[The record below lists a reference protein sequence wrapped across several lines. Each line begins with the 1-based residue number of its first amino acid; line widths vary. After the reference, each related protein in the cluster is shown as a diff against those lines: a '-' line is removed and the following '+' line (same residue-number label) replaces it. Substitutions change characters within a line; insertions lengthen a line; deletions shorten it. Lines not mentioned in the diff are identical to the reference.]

1 MNLTSKEQVMTVSTL
16 NINQLLCQADR
27 LVKDIIYQ
35 RINISQ
41 VSIQL
46 TALYLPIIYSAD
58 SNLCYSQ
65 TINAFIGS
73 GYVAAGYCLPE
84 ELVWDHLRTSYFMKL
99 IQDNYKLPIINSEL
113 QFQQQEQNNR
123 LSLQEY
129 LSCLFNHYAKLL
141 VVRVDLG
148 YAKETVNQVS
158 IYDFEAHLKTLRDLI
173 SNKKTCF
180 EHLEGY
186 TWAIEQGFDRGF
198 HCHLLLIYQGNDRQK
213 DTYLGQ
219 AVGEKWQAITN
230 SLGSYF
236 NCNDPAYKK
245 LFAHCNQLGLGM
257 VHRDSPVNNVTAE
270 NAINMALYL
279 TEPSKTDQAMKV
291 TVQGMR
297 SFGHGQYR
305 TSKRRGLPPISK

>member
-1 MNLTSKEQVMTVSTL
+1 MTVSTL
-16 NINQLLCQADR
+16 NINQLLCQADC
-27 LVKDIIYQ
+27 LVKDIIHQ

-41 VSIQL
+41 VSLQL
-46 TALYLPIIYSAD
+46 TALYLPIFYSSD
-58 SNLCYSQ
+58 SNLRYSE
-65 TINAFIGS
+65 TITAFIGS
-73 GYVAAGYCLPE
+73 GYVAAEGYLPE
-84 ELVWDHLRTSYFMKL
+84 ELVWDHLRTSYFIKL

-113 QFQQQEQNNR
+113 QFQQQEQSNR

-148 YAKETVNQVS
+148 YAKETMNQVS
-158 IYDFEAHLKTLRDLI
+158 IYDFNNHLKTLRDLI

-186 TWAIEQGFDRGF
+186 AWAIEQGFDRGF

-219 AVGEKWQAITN
+219 MVGEKWQAITN
-230 SLGSYF
+230 SFGTYF
-236 NCNDPAYKK
+236 NCNDPAYKRQ
-245 LFAHCNQLGLGM
+245 FAHRNQLGLGM
-257 VHRDSPVNNVTAE
+257 VYRDSPVNNVTAE

-305 TSKRRGLPPISK
+305 NSKRRGLPPISK

>member
-1 MNLTSKEQVMTVSTL
+1 MTVLTL

-27 LVKDIIYQ
+27 LVEDIIYQ

-41 VSIQL
+41 VSLQL
-46 TALYLPIIYSAD
+46 TALYLPIIYSSD
-58 SNLCYSQ
+58 SNLCYSEA
-65 TINAFIGS
+65 INAFIGS
-73 GYVAAGYCLPE
+73 GHIAAGGCLSE
-84 ELVWDHLRTSYFMKL
+84 ELVWDKQRTQYFIYLIRDYYLQRL
-99 IQDNYKLPIINSEL
+99 IQSNIA
-113 QFQQQEQNNR
+113 FTQQEESNR
-123 LSLQEY
+123 LSLQAY

-148 YAKETVNQVS
+148 YAKETMNQVS
-158 IYDFEAHLKTLRDLI
+158 IYDFNNHLKTLRDLI

-186 TWAIEQGFDRGF
+186 AWAIEQGFDHGF
-198 HCHLLLIYQGNDRQK
+198 HCHLLLIYQGNERQK

-219 AVGEKWQAITN
+219 MVGEKWQAITN
-230 SLGSYF
+230 GFGSYF
-236 NCNDPAYKK
+236 NCNDPAYKRQ
-245 LFAHCNQLGLGM
+245 FAHRNQLGLGM
-257 VHRDSPVNNVTAE
+257 VYRDSRVNNVTAE

-279 TEPSKTDQAMKV
+279 TEPSKMDQAMKV

-305 TSKRRGLPPISK
+305 NSKRRGLLPISK

>member
-1 MNLTSKEQVMTVSTL
+1 MNLNSKEQVMTVSNL

-27 LVKDIIYQ
+27 LVNDIIHQ

-46 TALYLPIIYSAD
+46 TALYLPIVYNID
-58 SNLCYSQ
+58 FKLCYSE

-73 GYVAAGYCLPE
+73 GYVAAGDCLPE
-84 ELVWDHLRTSYFMKL
+84 ELVWDYSRTSYFIKL
-99 IQDNYKLPIINSEL
+99 IQDNYKLPIISSEL

-123 LSLQEY
+123 LSLQKY
-129 LSCLFNHYAKLL
+129 LNCLFDHYAKLL
-141 VVRVDLG
+141 IVRVDLS
-148 YAKETVNQVS
+148 YLKETMSKVS
-158 IYDFEAHLKTLRDLI
+158 IYDFEAHLKTLRELI

-186 TWAIEQGFDRGF
+186 AWAIEQGFDRGF
-198 HCHLLLIYQGNDRQK
+198 HCHLLLMYQGNDRQK

-230 SLGSYF
+230 GLGSYF

-245 LFAHCNQLGLGM
+245 PFADRNQLGLGM
-257 VHRDSPVNNVTAE
+257 VYRGDDSKAATAE
-270 NAINMALYL
+270 NAINAGLYL
-279 TEPSKTDQAMKV
+279 TDLNKTDQAMKV
-291 TVQGMR
+291 MVQGMR
-297 SFGHGQYR
+297 SFGHGQFR

>member
-1 MNLTSKEQVMTVSTL
+1 MICLFQVESGV
-16 NINQLLCQADR
+16 
-27 LVKDIIYQ
+27 IIY
-35 RINISQ
+35 NI
-41 VSIQL
+41 
-46 TALYLPIIYSAD
+46 D
-58 SNLCYSQ
+58 SNLCYSE
-65 TINAFIGS
+65 TITAFIGS
-73 GYVAAGYCLPE
+73 GYVAAGECLPE
-84 ELVWDHLRTSYFMKL
+84 ELEWDHSRTLCFIKL
-99 IQDNYKLPIINSEL
+99 IQDNCKLEIIRSEL
-113 QFQQQEQNNR
+113 QFHQQEQSNR

-129 LSCLFNHYAKLL
+129 LSCLFDHYAKLL

-148 YAKETVNQVS
+148 YAKETMNQIS

-186 TWAIEQGFDRGF
+186 AWAIEQGFDRGF

-219 AVGEKWQAITN
+219 MVGEKWQAITN
-230 SLGSYF
+230 GFGTYF

-245 LFAHCNQLGLGM
+245 QFAYRNQLGLGM
-257 VHRDSPVNNVTAE
+257 VHRDTPVNNVTAE

-279 TEPSKTDQAMKV
+279 AEPNKTDQAMKV

-305 TSKRRGLPPISK
+305 TSKRRGLSS